1 MQKLDFKKEFK
12 DLYNPAASP
21 TLVTVPSMRFL
32 MVDGKGNP
40 NEEGGEYQ
48 QAVELLYALS
58 YTIKMS
64 KLSGRQPQGYV
75 DYTMAPLEG
84 LWWLADASDID
95 FTQKSNY
102 CWTSLL
108 RQPGFVTQ
116 EVLAWACG
124 EVVRKKPHLDVNK
137 ARLCDFEE
145 GLCVQVLHIGPY
157 DTEPQTLRKAEAF
170 ITEQGL
176 KADVGGRLPDGTI
189 RRHHEL
195 YLGDPRKLA
204 PEKRKTILRLPVVHA

>member
-12 DLYNPAASP
+12 DLYSPSASP
-21 TLVTVPSMRFL
+21 ALVTVPPMRFL
-32 MVDGKGNP
+32 TVDGRGNP

-84 LWWLADASDID
+84 LWWLSDAADLD
-95 FTQKSNY
+95 FTRKSNY

-108 RQPGFVTQ
+108 RQPEFVTP

-124 EVVRKKPHLDVNK
+124 EAVRKKPHLDVNK
-137 ARLCDFEE
+137 ARLCDLEE

-157 DTEPQTLRKAEAF
+157 DTEPQTLKKVEVF
-170 ITEQGL
+170 IGQQGL
-176 KADVGGRLPDGTI
+176 KTDVGGHLPDGTI

-204 PEKRKTILRLPVVHA
+204 PEKRKTILRLPVVRA